1 VAVLEQLGQVVLSE
15 LHITKVLLEILSIY
29 LLLVRFLLVIQLV
42 HLLALLLL
50 LVLLSVAGVD
60 QVLALTFLLFLG
72 LVDDLLVLSLH
83 ELLLLLEC
91 SHLVSLF
98 LGGGSTITSG
108 VEARE
113 VVVKQDALA
122 RLDFTATATNSLL
135 IFGANLLRQGGLTA
149 A

>member
-1 VAVLEQLGQVVLSE
+1 MVLSE
-15 LHITKVLLEILSIY
+15 LHITQVLLEILSIH
-29 LLLVRFLLVIQLV
+29 LLLVRFLLVIHLV
-42 HLLALLLL
+42 HLLTLLL
-50 LVLLSVAGVD
+50 LVLLSVSGVD
-60 QVLALTFLLFLG
+60 QVLALTFLLFLGG

-83 ELLLLLEC
+83 ELLLMLEC

-135 IFGANLLRQGGLTA
+135 IFGANLLRQSGLTA